1 MYDLVTSVLS
11 QLFIHL
17 CATVVLTWCA
27 VALMS
32 NESSSSVFIFSWVSS
47 TTSFQPSTRSRYLS
61 SDWLR
66 TLIDIRWFWMSRVS
80 RLLVSFSVAWVLEA
94 WSRTWRR
101 TMVVNFLWAL
111 NYWSPFIIWAFFW
124 RPPYLLLCQY
134 HSLNVFKLFLQLT
147 DLLTVQSCIQ
157 AAWTVRCGPHIWDG
171 KLKKDVRWHRKRG
184 RML

>member
-80 RLLVSFSVAWVLEA
+80 RLLVSFSVAWVWEA

-111 NYWSPFIIWAFFW
+111 NYWSAFIIWTFFEGHHTCSCANIILW
-124 RPPYLLLCQY
+124 MSSNSFFSLLIS
-134 HSLNVFKLFLQLT
+134 SLYRVASRQPEQL
-147 DLLTVQSCIQ
+147 DVALTSG
-157 AAWTVRCGPHIWDG
+157 TGS
-171 KLKKDVRWHRKRG
+171 
-184 RML
+184 